1 MSMFC
6 IKATQIY
13 GWPFR
18 ATEEPVQ
25 HLAAQKFC
33 FTLWQNDLQSS
44 WHLIHAAEY
53 RESSTNTLDFLC
65 TILNSRYQNICRYPG
80 NRYLD
85 TPILTADTLQ
95 NFLGSDSEYQI
106 PKTADKSAQIHR
118 SGNIGTPLIMTYTRR
133 IGTFHIFD
141 KI

>member
-1 MSMFC
+1 MFC

-33 FTLWQNDLQSS
+33 FTLWENDLQSS

-53 RESSTNTLDFLC
+53 RESSTDTLDFFMFN
-65 TILNSRYQNICRYPG
+65 TEQQILK
-80 NRYLD
+80 YL
-85 TPILTADTLQ
+85 PI
-95 NFLGSDSEYQI
+95 
-106 PKTADKSAQIHR
+106 
-118 SGNIGTPLIMTYTRR
+118 SG
-133 IGTFHIFD
+133 
-141 KI
+141 